1 MKLAIK
7 IMAMAGI
14 LLFIQACDKDDINK
28 IKIQN
33 HDDNEMMTIMHN
45 MMDEMMAM
53 QMPPDPDIAFGL
65 MMRMHHQGAID
76 MANKELQSGDDAQMR
91 EMAQKMIKDQKAE
104 IQELT
109 TFLNGHVPHLNVP
122 EFVTEQMKNMERSGR
137 VTDLQIINGDTDH
150 DFAMLMIQHHQN
162 AIENATLEL
171 IYGHESAM
179 QTMAKNIIEKQ
190 DQEISEIQT
199 WLLANKNR

>member
-14 LLFIQACDKDDINK
+14 LLFIQACDKDDIHK

-53 QMPPDPDIAFGL
+53 QMPPDPDNAFAL

-91 EMAQKMIKDQKAE
+91 EMAQKIIKDQKAE

-109 TFLNGHVPHLNVP
+109 TFLNGHVPHLYVP

-162 AIENATLEL
+162 AIENARLEL